1 MNDITRCPWSDH
13 DDALVREYH
22 DHEWGKL
29 NLDERYLF
37 EMLVLELFQSGLS
50 WSKLAYCRTR
60 QLSAIKEKLRR
71 QLPMLALC

>member
-50 WSKLAYCRTR
+50 WSTVLHKRLSFRQAFTTLFQKKLP
-60 QLSAIKEKLRR
+60 K
-71 QLPMLALC
+71 